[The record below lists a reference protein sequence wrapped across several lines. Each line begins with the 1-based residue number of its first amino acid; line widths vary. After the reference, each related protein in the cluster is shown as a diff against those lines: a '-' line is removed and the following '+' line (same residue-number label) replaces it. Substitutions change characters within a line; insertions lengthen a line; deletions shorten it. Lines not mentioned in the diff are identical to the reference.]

1 MSVTVFESI
10 TSVRT
15 WEQEMHLAGKV
26 IGFVPTMGALHPGH
40 ISLINKAK
48 EVCDVVIV
56 SIFVNPTQFNNLD
69 DLKKYPRT
77 LVEDLQLLN
86 QSTCDVV
93 FFPPFEEIYPKPLK
107 RRWDFGLL
115 SSSLE
120 GYYRPGHF
128 DGVLTVVKR
137 FFEIVCPDHAY
148 FGEKDFQQLS
158 LIRAMASKEG
168 LPITVIGCPIIRESD
183 GLAMSSRNTRLNKHE
198 RRVAANISQV
208 LFNIKEKGKQQSPV
222 TLEQE
227 AMSMLCAIEGISLE
241 YLKIV
246 DADNFTPLTS
256 WNDSSNPIALVAAF
270 VGDVRLIDNILL

>member
-15 WEQEMHLAGKV
+15 WEQEIHLAGKV

-40 ISLINKAK
+40 ISLISKAK

-56 SIFVNPTQFNNLD
+56 SIFVNPSQFNNPD

-77 LVEDLQLLN
+77 FEEDLELLN
-86 QSTCDVV
+86 QSSCDIV
-93 FFPPFEEIYPKPLK
+93 FFPTVEEIYPKPLK
-107 RRWDFGLL
+107 ISWDFGLL
-115 SSSLE
+115 SNSLE
-120 GYYRPGHF
+120 GYFRPGHF

-137 FFEIVCPDHAY
+137 FFEIVRPDFAY
-148 FGEKDFQQLS
+148 FGEKDFQQFS

-168 LPITVIGCPIIRESD
+168 LPITVVGCPIIRESD

-198 RRVAANISQV
+198 RRLAVNISKV
-208 LFNIKEKGKQQSPV
+208 LFNMKEKGRQQSPV

-227 AMSMLCAIEGISLE
+227 AMSMLSAIEGISPE

-246 DADNFTPLTS
+246 DADSFAPLTS
-256 WNDSSNPIALVAAF
+256 WKDSNKPIALVAAF